1 MSLYAKYVVPRL
13 IDFCMRNKI
22 VAQIRSELIPNA
34 QGTVLELGVG
44 SGLNLPFYSSR
55 ASHVYGVDPSLEL
68 LDMAH
73 KRAKEISV
81 PVEFVPQSAEE
92 KLPLEDQSVDTVVV
106 TWSLC
111 SMNDPLR
118 ALHQVRR
125 VLRPAGQ
132 LLFVEH
138 GLAPDA
144 HVKTWQNRMNPI
156 WRRIGGG
163 CNLNRKIDDLIRSA
177 GLEISELEMKYLPGP
192 KPLTYTYRGLAR

>member
-1 MSLYAKYVVPRL
+1 M
-13 IDFCMRNKI
+13 
-22 VAQIRSELIPNA
+22 
-34 QGTVLELGVG
+34 
-44 SGLNLPFYSSR
+44 
-55 ASHVYGVDPSLEL
+55 
-68 LDMAH
+68 
-73 KRAKEISV
+73 
-81 PVEFVPQSAEE
+81 PVEFVAQSAEE

-111 SMNDPLR
+111 SMHDPLR

-125 VLRPAGQ
+125 VLRPTGQ

-144 HVKTWQNRMNPI
+144 HVRTWQNRMNPI